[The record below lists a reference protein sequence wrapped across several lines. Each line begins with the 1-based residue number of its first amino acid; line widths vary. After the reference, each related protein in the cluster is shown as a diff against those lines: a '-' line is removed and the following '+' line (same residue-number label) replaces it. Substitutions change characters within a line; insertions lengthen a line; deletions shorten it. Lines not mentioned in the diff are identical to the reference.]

1 MAVLPQTYNTA
12 DLPDGG
18 AGMPLIPPG
27 QYQAVILNSEMVAT
41 RSGAGQ
47 MLVLDVTI
55 TQGQYANTEFKE
67 RLNIINSNPVAV
79 EIAYK
84 TLARVSEA
92 LGMVQTP
99 ADSTQLHNK
108 PLMIEIATEAGE
120 PYVDNAGVQKQG
132 KDKSIISKW
141 LALPAGGAPNPLAQG
156 AAVSPSP
163 AAVSPVPASAP
174 PPAVAQS
181 GAATQNAF
189 VATEPPAQAT
199 EAAAPPPANPF
210 AAS

>member
-1 MAVLPQTYNTA
+1 MVALPQTYNTA

-27 QYQAVILNSEMVAT
+27 QYQAIIVDSEMVET
-41 RSGAGQ
+41 KNRQGQ
-47 MLVLDVTI
+47 MLVLKIII
-55 TQGQYANTEFKE
+55 TQGQYANTEFLE
-67 RLNIINSNPVAV
+67 RLNIINQHPQAV

-108 PLMIEIATEAGE
+108 PLMIEIATETGE

-141 LALPAGGAPNPLAQG
+141 LLLPAGGAPANSAPAT
-156 AAVSPSP
+156 AVPP
-163 AAVSPVPASAP
+163 AMQQATP
-174 PPAVAQS
+174 PPAQPP
-181 GAATQNAF
+181 AAAPAPNAF
-189 VATEPPAQAT
+189 VATEPPATAPT
-199 EAAAPPPANPF
+199 EAAATPPANPF
-210 AAS
+210 AAT